1 MKTAIGV
8 FADRTRAE
16 EAIRKLL
23 ANHVPP
29 ERITF
34 LTRSEPE
41 AHSFGKHLAASDN
54 AAQQSATPAHLTVV
68 SIPGIG
74 NVFVQGPEI
83 KALAEVSASHA
94 STASAR
100 PPAND
105 PGRNLSSLAG
115 AEDDAAFFRRVLLDG
130 CSVIMV
136 RSDSNSVATAA
147 CEVLDRLSLGIR
159 KTAAGKS
166 GVAVRQIPG
175 AAVATFSGK
184 LALDEGCRLL
194 RETIRALLDAGQIRI
209 LLNLERLE
217 FLDSAGLGELVRTH
231 VAVRARGGQLT
242 LIRPAPNVF
251 QLFRVTKV
259 DQVFDIAHDELSALS
274 RGHKTNH

>member
-1 MKTAIGV
+1 MRTAIGV
-8 FADRTRAE
+8 FADLNRAE

-41 AHSFGKHLAASDN
+41 AHSVGKHLADVGSSAEAS
-54 AAQQSATPAHLTVV
+54 AASARFSVL

-74 NVFVQGPEI
+74 HVFVQGPGVHV
-83 KALAEVSASHA
+83 LAETAASDA
-94 STASAR
+94 STASVR
-100 PPAND
+100 PPAV
-105 PGRNLSSLAG
+105 SSPAG

-130 CSVIMV
+130 HSVVMV
-136 RSDSNSVATAA
+136 RSDSNAVATAA

-159 KTAAGKS
+159 GTAAGKS
-166 GVAVRQIPG
+166 GVTVRQIPG

-194 RETIRALLDAGQIRI
+194 RETMRALLDAGQIRI
-209 LLNLERLE
+209 LLNLERLD

-242 LIRPAPNVF
+242 LIHPAPNVF
-251 QLFRVTKV
+251 QLLRVTKV

-274 RGHKTNH
+274 RDRRTAH

>member
-1 MKTAIGV
+1 MRTAIGV
-8 FADRTRAE
+8 FADLNRAE

-23 ANHVPP
+23 ANHVPA

-34 LTRSEPE
+34 LTRSEPG
-41 AHSFGKHLAASDN
+41 AHSVGKHLADAGSPPEAS
-54 AAQQSATPAHLTVV
+54 ALPARLSVL
-68 SIPGIG
+68 SMPGIG
-74 NVFVQGPEI
+74 HVFVQGPEVNV
-83 KALAEVSASHA
+83 LAETAASDA
-94 STASAR
+94 STTSVR

-105 PGRNLSSLAG
+105 SWRNVSSPAG
-115 AEDDAAFFRRVLLDG
+115 AENDAAFFRSVLLDG
-130 CSVIMV
+130 YSVIMV
-136 RSDSNSVATAA
+136 RSDSNAVATAA
-147 CEVLDRLSLGIR
+147 CDVLDRLSLGIR
-159 KTAAGKS
+159 RTAAGKS
-166 GVAVRQIPG
+166 GVTVRQIPG

-184 LALDEGCRLL
+184 LALDEGSRLL

-242 LIRPAPNVF
+242 LIHPAPNVF
-251 QLFRVTKV
+251 QLLRVTKV

-274 RGHKTNH
+274 QDRRTPH

>member
-1 MKTAIGV
+1 MRTAIGV
-8 FADRTRAE
+8 FADLNRAE

-41 AHSFGKHLAASDN
+41 AHSVGKHLLDVGS
-54 AAQQSATPAHLTVV
+54 SAEVSAVPARLSVL
-68 SIPGIG
+68 SIPGLG
-74 NVFVQGPEI
+74 QVFVQGPEVNV
-83 KALAEVSASHA
+83 LADAAASDA
-94 STASAR
+94 STASVR
-100 PPAND
+100 PPVND
-105 PGRNLSSLAG
+105 LWRNVSSMAG
-115 AEDDAAFFRRVLLDG
+115 AENDAAFFRSVLLDG
-130 CSVIMV
+130 YSVIMV
-136 RSDSNSVATAA
+136 RSDSNAVATAA

-159 KTAAGKS
+159 RTAAGKS
-166 GVAVRQIPG
+166 GVSVRQIPG

-209 LLNLERLE
+209 LLHLERLE

-242 LIRPAPNVF
+242 LIHPAPNVF
-251 QLFRVTKV
+251 QLLRVTKV

-274 RGHKTNH
+274 QDRRKAH

>member
-1 MKTAIGV
+1 MRTAIGV
-8 FADRTRAE
+8 FADLNRAE

-23 ANHVPP
+23 ANRVPP

-41 AHSFGKHLAASDN
+41 AHSVGQHLADVGSSAKAS
-54 AAQQSATPAHLTVV
+54 AFPARLSVL

-74 NVFVQGPEI
+74 HVFVQGPEVN
-83 KALAEVSASHA
+83 ALAEAAVSDA
-94 STASAR
+94 STASV
-100 PPAND
+100 ND
-105 PGRNLSSLAG
+105 PWRNVSSPAG

-136 RSDSNSVATAA
+136 RSDSNAVATAA

-159 KTAAGKS
+159 RTAAGKS
-166 GVAVRQIPG
+166 GVTVRQIPG

-194 RETIRALLDAGQIRI
+194 RETVRALLDAGQIRI

-217 FLDSAGLGELVRTH
+217 FMDSAGLGELVRTH

-242 LIRPAPNVF
+242 LIHPAPNVF
-251 QLFRVTKV
+251 QLLRVTKV
-259 DQVFDIAHDELSALS
+259 DQVFDIAPDELSALG
-274 RGHKTNH
+274 RDRKTAH

>member
-1 MKTAIGV
+1 MRTAIGV
-8 FADRTRAE
+8 FADLNRAE

-23 ANHVPP
+23 ANHVPS

-41 AHSFGKHLAASDN
+41 AHSVGKHLGNLAEAS
-54 AAQQSATPAHLTVV
+54 AVPARFSVL

-74 NVFVQGPEI
+74 HVFVQGPEGNV
-83 KALAEVSASHA
+83 LADAAASDA
-94 STASAR
+94 STAAVR
-100 PPAND
+100 LPAND
-105 PGRNLSSLAG
+105 AWRNASSPAG

-136 RSDSNSVATAA
+136 RSDSNAVATAA

-159 KTAAGKS
+159 RTAAGKS
-166 GVAVRQIPG
+166 GVTVRQIPG

-242 LIRPAPNVF
+242 LIHPAPNVS
-251 QLFRVTKV
+251 QLLRVTKV

-274 RGHKTNH
+274 RDRRTDH

>member
-1 MKTAIGV
+1 MRTAIGV
-8 FADRTRAE
+8 FADLNRAE

-41 AHSFGKHLAASDN
+41 AHSVGKHLADVGSSAQAS
-54 AAQQSATPAHLTVV
+54 ALPARFSVL

-74 NVFVQGPEI
+74 HVFVQGPGDN
-83 KALAEVSASHA
+83 AFAEAAASDA
-94 STASAR
+94 STASVL

-105 PGRNLSSLAG
+105 PWRNVSSPAG

-136 RSDSNSVATAA
+136 RSDSNAVATAA

-159 KTAAGKS
+159 RTAAGKS
-166 GVAVRQIPG
+166 AVTVRQIPG

-217 FLDSAGLGELVRTH
+217 FMDSAGLGELVRTH

-242 LIRPAPNVF
+242 LIHPAPNVF
-251 QLFRVTKV
+251 QLLRVTKV

-274 RGHKTNH
+274 RDRKTAH

>member
-1 MKTAIGV
+1 MRTAIGV
-8 FADRTRAE
+8 FADLNRAE

-41 AHSFGKHLAASDN
+41 AHSVGKHLADVGSSAQAS
-54 AAQQSATPAHLTVV
+54 ALPARFSVL

-74 NVFVQGPEI
+74 HVFVQGPGDN
-83 KALAEVSASHA
+83 AFAEAAASDA
-94 STASAR
+94 STASVL

-105 PGRNLSSLAG
+105 PWRNVSSPAG

-136 RSDSNSVATAA
+136 RSDSNAVATAA

-159 KTAAGKS
+159 RTAAGKS
-166 GVAVRQIPG
+166 DVTVRQIPG

-217 FLDSAGLGELVRTH
+217 FMDSAGLGELVRTH

-242 LIRPAPNVF
+242 LIHPAPNVF
-251 QLFRVTKV
+251 QLLRVTKV

-274 RGHKTNH
+274 RDRKTAH

>member
-1 MKTAIGV
+1 MRTAIGV
-8 FADRTRAE
+8 FADLNRAE

-41 AHSFGKHLAASDN
+41 AHSVGKRLVDGGSSAEAS
-54 AAQQSATPAHLTVV
+54 AVPERFSVL

-74 NVFVQGPEI
+74 HVFVQGPEVN
-83 KALAEVSASHA
+83 ALAEAAASDA
-94 STASAR
+94 STASVL

-105 PGRNLSSLAG
+105 PWRNVASPAG

-136 RSDSNSVATAA
+136 RSDSNAVATAA

-159 KTAAGKS
+159 RTAAGKS
-166 GVAVRQIPG
+166 GVTVRQIPG

-217 FLDSAGLGELVRTH
+217 FMDSAGLGELVRTH

-242 LIRPAPNVF
+242 LIHPAPNVF
-251 QLFRVTKV
+251 QLLRVTKV

-274 RGHKTNH
+274 RDRKTAH

>member
-8 FADRTRAE
+8 FTDRSRAE

-23 ANHVPP
+23 ASHVPS

-41 AHSFGKHLAASDN
+41 AHSFGKHLAGVDNSD
-54 AAQQSATPAHLTVV
+54 QMPALPVRFSV
-68 SIPGIG
+68 LSIPGIG
-74 NVFVQGPEI
+74 HVFVQGPEVKGLVEA
-83 KALAEVSASHA
+83 KASEGGSTSAHQV
-94 STASAR
+94 
-100 PPAND
+100 AND
-105 PGRNLSSLAG
+105 PWRNPSSPVG
-115 AEDDAAFFRRVLLDG
+115 AEDDVAFFRRVLLDG

-166 GVAVRQIPG
+166 GVTLRQIPG

-194 RETIRALLDAGQIRI
+194 RETVRALLDAGQIRI

-231 VAVRARGGQLT
+231 VAVRGRGGQLT
-242 LIRPAPNVF
+242 LIHPGPNVW
-251 QLFRVTKV
+251 QLLRVTKV

-274 RGHKTNH
+274 RDRKTSH

>member
-1 MKTAIGV
+1 MRTAIGV
-8 FADRTRAE
+8 FADLSRAE

-23 ANHVPP
+23 ANRVPP

-41 AHSFGKHLAASDN
+41 AHSVGKHLADVGSSAEAS
-54 AAQQSATPAHLTVV
+54 ALPARFSVL

-74 NVFVQGPEI
+74 HVFVQGPEVN
-83 KALAEVSASHA
+83 AFAEAAASDA
-94 STASAR
+94 STASVL

-105 PGRNLSSLAG
+105 PWRNVSSPAG

-136 RSDSNSVATAA
+136 RSDSNAVATAA

-159 KTAAGKS
+159 RTAAGKS
-166 GVAVRQIPG
+166 GVTVRQIPG

-217 FLDSAGLGELVRTH
+217 FMDSAGLGELVRTH

-242 LIRPAPNVF
+242 LIHPAPNVF
-251 QLFRVTKV
+251 QLLRVTKV

-274 RGHKTNH
+274 RDRKTAH

>member
-1 MKTAIGV
+1 MRTAIGV
-8 FADRTRAE
+8 FADLNRAE

-41 AHSFGKHLAASDN
+41 AHSVGKHLADAGSSALAS
-54 AAQQSATPAHLTVV
+54 AVPACFSVL

-74 NVFVQGPEI
+74 HVFVHGPEVN
-83 KALAEVSASHA
+83 ALAGAAASD
-94 STASAR
+94 ASAASVR

-105 PGRNLSSLAG
+105 PWRNVSSPAG

-136 RSDSNSVATAA
+136 RSDSNAVATAA

-159 KTAAGKS
+159 RTAAGKS
-166 GVAVRQIPG
+166 GVTVRQIPG

-194 RETIRALLDAGQIRI
+194 RETIRALLEAGQIRI

-231 VAVRARGGQLT
+231 VGVRARGGQLT
-242 LIRPAPNVF
+242 LIHPAPNVL
-251 QLFRVTKV
+251 QLLRVTKV

-274 RGHKTNH
+274 RDRKTVH